1 MKFPVQWIYNL
12 HRTALH
18 HPKYRWVVIFGT
30 LFYLLSPLDISPDL
44 IPLLGQIDDIALVML
59 LVTGLSEMF
68 TQFLQGNSQTFIE
81 KDDAK
86 SNKSQDP
93 ANQTIDVKAV
103 SID

>member
-12 HRTALH
+12 YCTALH

-44 IPLLGQIDDIALVML
+44 IPLLGQIDDIALMML
-59 LVTGLSEMF
+59 LITGLSEMF
-68 TQFLQGNSQTFIE
+68 TQLLKGNSPKFMG

-86 SNKSQDP
+86 SNQSQEP